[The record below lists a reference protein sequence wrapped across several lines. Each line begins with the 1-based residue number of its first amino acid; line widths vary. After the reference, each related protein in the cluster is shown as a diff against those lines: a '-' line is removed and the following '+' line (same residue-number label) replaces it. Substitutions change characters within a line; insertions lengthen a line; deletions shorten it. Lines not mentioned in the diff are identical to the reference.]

1 MMNFLKTKFN
11 LQLFAEDGGSAEG
24 ANGNGAGNAA
34 GGEPNAEPATDPAQ
48 DPEKPFKTFATEK
61 EFNSFLDSTVDKRL
75 EKALSKARAKWE
87 SEGAEKKKLS
97 DMSET
102 EKQAYKLNKQ
112 AEALQAKE
120 KELTI
125 RENKANVIT
134 KLGKDG
140 LPTELADLFR
150 LDSTE
155 TLKDQYKSMATV
167 FRTAVDKQTQIT
179 LAKSSGAPGAG
190 GKDHAATESE
200 GSRLASAKNG
210 ERERA
215 KKLAESFWK

>member
-1 MMNFLKTKFN
+1 MMDFLKTKFN
-11 LQLFAEDGGSAEG
+11 LQRFAEDGGESSGQADQAGAENTG
-24 ANGNGAGNAA
+24 ET
-34 GGEPNAEPATDPAQ
+34 GEPEDSTD
-48 DPEKPFKTFATEK
+48 KPFKSFATEK
-61 EFNSFLDSTVDKRL
+61 EFNSFIDSTVDKRL

-87 SEGAEKKKLS
+87 SEGVEKKKLS

-155 TLKDQYKSMATV
+155 TLTDQYKSMATV
-167 FRTAVDKQTQIT
+167 FRNAVDKQTQIT

-190 GKDHAATESE
+190 GKDHATAESE
-200 GSRLASAKNG
+200 GSRLANAKNG
-210 ERERA
+210 EKERA